1 MQLPSS
7 ELMAWWGGLELTL
20 MMATAVFAETVEN
33 LQHST
38 QCISQSQSHTLSTGH

>member
-7 ELMAWWGGLELTL
+7 ELMAWGLELTL

-38 QCISQSQSHTLSTGH
+38 QRVPQSHALSTDQ